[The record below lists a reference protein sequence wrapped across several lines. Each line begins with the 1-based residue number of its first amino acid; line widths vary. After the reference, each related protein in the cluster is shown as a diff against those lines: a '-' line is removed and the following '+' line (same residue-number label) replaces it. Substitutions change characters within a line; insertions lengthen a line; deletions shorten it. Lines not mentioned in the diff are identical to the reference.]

1 MRDEIRIISSSWFKE
16 EFLSIPEVQ
25 RKRIDRRLSALQG
38 KGWMAAVADGTIE
51 HLEEGIWE
59 VRVLGI
65 GAAYRILFFPAPGR
79 TMRLLVLTSCTSK
92 TAVGKR
98 RLLKLAIERAKRR
111 RDLWIEQHK
120 EHEDEG

>member
-1 MRDEIRIISSSWFKE
+1 MRDEIRIISSGWFQK
-16 EFLSIPEVQ
+16 EFLSVPEVQ
-25 RKRIDRRLSALQG
+25 RKRIDRRLAALQG

-59 VRVLGI
+59 VRVLGT
-65 GAAYRILFFPAPGR
+65 GAAYRILFFPAPGQ
-79 TMRLLVLTSCTSK
+79 TMRLLVLTSCASK

-98 RLLKLAIERAKRR
+98 RLLKQAIERAKRR

-120 EHEDEG
+120 EHDDEG